1 MDDYINAYKRAEDV
15 ANDELNEKKER
26 LYNKLYPSKDHTSD
40 AVQLEFDLNV
50 GNEPYI
56 FNPYWS

>member
-1 MDDYINAYKRAEDV
+1 MEIKMDDYINAYKRAEDV

-40 AVQLEFDLNV
+40 AVQLEFD
-50 GNEPYI
+50 
-56 FNPYWS
+56 FS